1 MPEINRE
8 TTKMLHIP
16 FGTHQTPEKAPRQHL
31 KDSGSLPDSAWKLL
45 RHPVG
50 LPEHAGGPHCGSR
63 GGLWRGQGSPG
74 GVDANKRSLW
84 SFKNNGYLNITTYPN
99 RGI

>member
-16 FGTHQTPEKAPRQHL
+16 FGTHQTPEKAPWQHL

-50 LPEHAGGPHCGSR
+50 LPEHAGGPHWLPGWPLAGAGQPRGCGR
-63 GGLWRGQGSPG
+63 
-74 GVDANKRSLW
+74 K
-84 SFKNNGYLNITTYPN
+84 
-99 RGI
+99 